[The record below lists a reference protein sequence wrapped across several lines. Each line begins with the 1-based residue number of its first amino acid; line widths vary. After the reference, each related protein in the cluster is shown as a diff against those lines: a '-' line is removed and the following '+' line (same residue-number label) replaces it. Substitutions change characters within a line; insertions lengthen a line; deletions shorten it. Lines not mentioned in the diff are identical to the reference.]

1 MSSAAYLTMEDE
13 GVTLA
18 EWMEFCKER
27 GIVYLPQTV
36 GGNVFSLGA
45 GTDEVEIIFGTMND
59 ASSKQ
64 PPAEASEITF
74 STYFGGNT
82 VGVAASAAAAWERFG
97 GKLSAAPEVKGWLTR
112 PFMAPQGYPRQDAP
126 GPRTWEAGY
135 QPPPGTTHF
144 GPFTTSGG
152 GDPVKA
158 EPPIEPMK
166 RFKPLGWSTI

>member
-1 MSSAAYLTMEDE
+1 MSSAAYLTMDDE

-18 EWMEFCKER
+18 DWMEFCKER

-45 GTDEVEIIFGTMND
+45 GTDEVEIIFG
-59 ASSKQ
+59 ASDDTSSGQ
-64 PPAEASEITF
+64 PPAEALEITF

-82 VGVAASAAAAWERFG
+82 VGVAALAAAAWERFG
-97 GKLSAAPEVKGWLTR
+97 GKLSAAPEVKGWFIR

-135 QPPPGTTHF
+135 EPPPDAPTF
-144 GPFTTSGG
+144 GPFGVPG
-152 GDPVKA
+152 KLYLPH
-158 EPPIEPMK
+158 K
-166 RFKPLGWSTI
+166 RP